1 MKKKGWLVVMIILYV
16 VTGVNHFINAD
27 FYLSIMPD
35 WLPVH
40 ELLVQLSGIVEIL
53 LALLLIIPAAQQL
66 AAWLIGVM
74 LVVFLVCIHIPMALN
89 FKGWD
94 DIVWWIA
101 IVRLPLQYVL
111 FRWALRYT
119 RGSTVYF
126 FKRD

>member
-74 LVVFLVCIHIPMALN
+74 LVVFAFGL
-89 FKGWD
+89 FGWA
-94 DIVWWIA
+94 W
-101 IVRLPLQYVL
+101 RLYQ
-111 FRWALRYT
+111 R
-119 RGSTVYF
+119 SKTV
-126 FKRD
+126 